1 MSIMDINDKI
11 VISIMILN
19 FFFWI
24 AFGTLSFLLYVYLL
38 GRIFY
43 HDLNKELL
51 DKYIRIFSFLS
62 VFPTATL
69 IAILIVS
76 IFHLK
81 ALWVF
86 IMFIHSGYPLS
97 VLTIVWI
104 MPPIFLMI
112 KPFISKKSYFY
123 KFFIIWF
130 GVVSFCSFC
139 SYFAFI
145 LY

>member
-1 MSIMDINDKI
+1 MDINDKI

-19 FFFWI
+19 FFFWVT
-24 AFGTLSFLLYVYLL
+24 FGTLSFLLYIYLL
-38 GRIFY
+38 VRIFY
-43 HDLNKELL
+43 HGLNKEIL

-86 IMFIHSGYPLS
+86 YYIYSQWLSFIGVDHSLDNA
-97 VLTIVWI
+97 TD
-104 MPPIFLMI
+104 
-112 KPFISKKSYFY
+112 
-123 KFFIIWF
+123 FFNN
-130 GVVSFCSFC
+130 
-139 SYFAFI
+139 
-145 LY
+145 